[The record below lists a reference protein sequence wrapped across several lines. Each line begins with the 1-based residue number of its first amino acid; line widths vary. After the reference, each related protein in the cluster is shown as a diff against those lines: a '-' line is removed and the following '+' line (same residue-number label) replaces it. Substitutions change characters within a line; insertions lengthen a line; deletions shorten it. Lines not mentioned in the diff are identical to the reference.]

1 MDTINIALRS
11 AFSRSIIS
19 GMITRE
25 LKRRFHLKDVN
36 VDIRDLG
43 AVTSNSDGSI
53 KIRLD
58 GELTLQETDL
68 LNLVMGGK

>member
-1 MDTINIALRS
+1 MDTINIALKS

-19 GMITRE
+19 GMIARE

-43 AVTSNSDGSI
+43 AVTSNSEGSI
-53 KIRLD
+53 KIHLD

-68 LNLVMGGK
+68 LNLVIGGK